1 MKAQTGSI
9 EITNIEFDC
18 YDHGSKGLK
27 IHSHI
32 NVKNWKDKQFN
43 YTVFFYKGDNG
54 SGGKLLSSGDYKAV
68 DGHVCTWKKLNATY
82 DSSVWED
89 CWVFIPYSA
98 LPHDKGRNHYSLYA
112 VIRKNK
118 EYDWASIAET
128 PFKNFYIDCHE
139 GTTTSNVE
147 RNSTQA
153 NSSNW
158 KAKWSI
164 EKIDLFLNEITMLS
178 KKNSVQVEN
187 IHSNNRL
194 MDISLLVDSDINIG
208 LIIKNNNKITKS
220 QTEDSDPC
228 FLRLNNGNKNLSFI
242 ALCQVTKEGDLV
254 LIELTI
260 NKILE
265 QCKSSF
271 GDVSKWKMLE
281 KLQADIR
288 NNKYNKIQILS
299 LGEEIIES
307 YTSKSTPIWE
317 IFAEALDLV
326 HDDTDFFQNTK
337 GNSKTNTYTSNNSF
351 SQNNSTALNENEWT
365 YSRNGPTES
374 IKRKQSLELSDGM
387 YMDVITDYYGK
398 LPYMTLTLRGQNS
411 ALASIKS
418 GNYNISFPKGL
429 MTLYFSASA
438 HAYKKDGCQ
447 YVEFIIPVIQKYS
460 FADDTNDETE
470 LVYDLMDYLEKV
482 KYEKISVNDLSIK
495 NTYLSFSS
503 QSTPIWSVLLDA
515 LKMMVKQTEFRNRV
529 R

>member
-9 EITNIEFDC
+9 EITNIEYDC
-18 YDHGSKGLK
+18 YDHGAKGMK

-32 NVKNWKDKQFN
+32 NVKNWKDKQFT
-43 YTVFFYKGDNG
+43 YIVFFYKGDNG
-54 SGGKLLSSGDYKAV
+54 SGGKLLSSGDYTAL
-68 DGHVCTWKKLNATY
+68 DGHVCTWKKLNVTY

-98 LPHDKGRNHYSLYA
+98 LPHDKGRKHYSLYA

-118 EYDWASIAET
+118 EYNWASIAKT
-128 PFKNFYIDCHE
+128 PFENFYVDCPE
-139 GTTTSNVE
+139 GTALEEENTSEIQKNQTKTYKNGKYFGDLKNGLRHGYGTMTYTEGSKYVGEWHNDVYNGQGTFTFSDGEKYVGGFKNGKFDGQGTRIYSGGAKYVGGYKDGKFDGQGTITFSDGSTFVGEWKNNEQNGKGTTFFSDGRKYITEYKNGEEISVGTYIYPDGRTKVVDNRKNSDTSNNSLNRTSSSTSARTSNVE

-153 NSSNW
+153 KSSNW

-164 EKIDLFLNEITMLS
+164 EKVSLFLNEITMLS

-228 FLRLNNGNKNLSFI
+228 VLRLNNGNKNLSFI

-254 LIELTI
+254 LIELSI

-326 HDDTDFFQNTK
+326 HDDSNFFQN
-337 GNSKTNTYTSNNSF
+337 
-351 SQNNSTALNENEWT
+351 L
-365 YSRNGPTES
+365 
-374 IKRKQSLELSDGM
+374 
-387 YMDVITDYYGK
+387 
-398 LPYMTLTLRGQNS
+398 
-411 ALASIKS
+411 
-418 GNYNISFPKGL
+418 L
-429 MTLYFSASA
+429 M
-438 HAYKKDGCQ
+438 
-447 YVEFIIPVIQKYS
+447 E
-460 FADDTNDETE
+460 
-470 LVYDLMDYLEKV
+470 
-482 KYEKISVNDLSIK
+482 
-495 NTYLSFSS
+495 
-503 QSTPIWSVLLDA
+503 VL
-515 LKMMVKQTEFRNRV
+515 
-529 R
+529 